1 MKQLITLLGILFV
14 SSPIINAQA
23 ECQQEPPS
31 GLSPLAAYSIFYE
44 NYKSGDYEFALDY
57 GRWMTCAKPET
68 IEGNPRFSLLTQYER
83 LVKIYD
89 EVGRSKDDPTIKAAY
104 IDTAETLL
112 NEAIEL
118 FGDNPED
125 KFDIVFDR
133 GRFYQQNYNIIDG
146 GLDKAYNDYVML
158 FEIDPERAANM
169 GNGYY
174 LRQALNHLVSED
186 RKEDAQNLIDTVS
199 PMVSGE
205 LADFLGEK
213 QQDILGSPQERVA
226 YFEPLLE
233 NDPNNLDALKALE
246 GAYESLDQRDK
257 LNEVK
262 VKINELEPTYESA
275 YSLAEFDRSNA
286 NYTEAITFYEQ
297 ALERADTD
305 DQRKTVY
312 LRLADMNINIEN
324 LQTAKRYVQQALQI
338 DPNDGNTIIKMA
350 TIYGAAVTKCT
361 EGRKLEAAD
370 KVVYWVVIDYLNKAK
385 SVDPSVAGTVNQQ
398 LSTYEDVSPNS
409 EDKFFTLNLEDGD
422 TIRVDGSLRDCYSWI
437 NESTTVR

>member
-57 GRWMTCAKPET
+57 GRWMACAKPET
-68 IEGNPRFSLLTQYER
+68 IEGNPRFSLMTQYER

-89 EVGRSKDDPTIKAAY
+89 EVGRSKDDPSIKAAY

-118 FGDNPED
+118 FGDNPKD
-125 KFDIVFDR
+125 KFDLVFDR

-146 GLDKAYNDYVML
+146 GLQKAYSDYEML

-174 LRQALNHLVSED
+174 LRQALNFVVNED
-186 RKEDAQNLIDTVS
+186 RKEDAQNLIDTVK
-199 PMVSGE
+199 PLVSGE
-205 LADFLGEK
+205 LASFLDEK

-226 YFEPLLE
+226 YFEPIVE
-233 NDPNNLDALKALE
+233 EDPNNLDAWKALE

-262 VKINELEPTYESA
+262 VKINELEPTYQSA

-286 NYTEAITFYEQ
+286 NYREAITFYEQ
-297 ALERADTD
+297 ALERAETD
-305 DQRKTVY
+305 AQRKDVY

-324 LQTAKRYVQQALQI
+324 LQSAKRYVQQALQI

-361 EGRKLEAAD
+361 QGRKLEAAD

-385 SVDPSVAGTVNQQ
+385 RVDPSVAGTVNQQ

-422 TIRVDGSLRDCYSWI
+422 TIRVDGSLMDCYSWI

>member
-57 GRWMTCAKPET
+57 GRWMVCAKPET

-112 NEAIEL
+112 NEAIEM
-118 FGDNPED
+118 FGDNPEN
-125 KFDIVFDR
+125 KFDLVFDR

-146 GLDKAYNDYVML
+146 GLNKAYNDYVML
-158 FEIDPERAANM
+158 FEIDPERASSM

-174 LRQALNHLVSED
+174 LRQALNHLVDED
-186 RKEDAQNLIDTVS
+186 RKEDAQNLIDTVK
-199 PMVSGE
+199 PLVSGE
-205 LADFLGEK
+205 LADFLSEK
-213 QQDILGSPQERVA
+213 QQEILGSPQERVA

-233 NDPNNLDALKALE
+233 KDPNNLDALKALE
-246 GAYESLDQRDK
+246 GAYESLDQREK

-286 NYTEAITFYEQ
+286 NYTDAITYYEQ
-297 ALERADTD
+297 ALERAETD

-385 SVDPSVAGTVNQQ
+385 RVDPSVAGTVNQQ

>member
-57 GRWMTCAKPET
+57 GRWMVCAKPET

-112 NEAIEL
+112 NEAIEM
-118 FGDNPED
+118 FGDNPEN
-125 KFDIVFDR
+125 KFDLVFDR

-146 GLDKAYNDYVML
+146 GLNKAYNDYVML
-158 FEIDPERAANM
+158 FEIDPERASSM

-174 LRQALNHLVSED
+174 LRQALNHLVDED
-186 RKEDAQNLIDTVS
+186 RKEDAQNLIDTVK
-199 PMVSGE
+199 PLVSGE
-205 LADFLGEK
+205 LADFLSEK
-213 QQDILGSPQERVA
+213 QQEILGSPQERVA

-233 NDPNNLDALKALE
+233 KDPNNLDALKALE
-246 GAYESLDQRDK
+246 GAYESLDQREK

-286 NYTEAITFYEQ
+286 NYTDAITYYEQ
-297 ALERADTD
+297 ALERAETD

-338 DPNDGNTIIKMA
+338 DPNDGNSIIKMA

-385 SVDPSVAGTVNQQ
+385 QVDPSVAGTVNQQ

>member
-57 GRWMTCAKPET
+57 GRWMVCAKPET

-112 NEAIEL
+112 NEAIEM
-118 FGDNPED
+118 FGDNPEN
-125 KFDIVFDR
+125 KFDLVFDR

-146 GLDKAYNDYVML
+146 GLNKAYNDYVML
-158 FEIDPERAANM
+158 FEIDPERASSM

-174 LRQALNHLVSED
+174 LRQALNHLVDED
-186 RKEDAQNLIDTVS
+186 RKEDAQKLIDTVS
-199 PMVSGE
+199 PLVSGE
-205 LADFLGEK
+205 LADFLSEK

-246 GAYESLDQRDK
+246 GAYESLDQREK
-257 LNEVK
+257 LNEIK

-286 NYTEAITFYEQ
+286 NYREAITFYEQ
-297 ALERADTD
+297 ALERAESD

-312 LRLADMNINIEN
+312 LKLADMNINIEN

-338 DPNDGNTIIKMA
+338 DPNDGNSIIKMA

-385 SVDPSVAGTVNQQ
+385 QVDPSVAGTVNQQ